1 MRILLCKFFQTYCC
15 RKLETS
21 SEKQICWNDNR
32 HITPIIFVCLESPGH
47 PMLPIIFFFVI
58 NNFRTSWYTYGKK
71 GFWIV
76 FKVLQNNINQFIAEW
91 NNICIF
97 AIVIWKMS
105 YLWCMNGDKS
115 TDICHPYITNISC
128 SNGASPCQA
137 EIFSVPSLFHK
148 AIFSFEKHLYDV
160 LKKSVANLEMC
171 EIRVNTHILTG
182 IPRALIYLFSKR
194 YARTETL
201 FSGVFRPFPYSYV
214 LFLSTFK
221 LNDVWIQKQSISW

>member
-1 MRILLCKFFQTYCC
+1 
-15 RKLETS
+15 
-21 SEKQICWNDNR
+21 
-32 HITPIIFVCLESPGH
+32 
-47 PMLPIIFFFVI
+47 
-58 NNFRTSWYTYGKK
+58 
-71 GFWIV
+71 
-76 FKVLQNNINQFIAEW
+76 
-91 NNICIF
+91 
-97 AIVIWKMS
+97 
-105 YLWCMNGDKS
+105 MNGDKS

-221 LNDVWIQKQSISW
+221 LNDV

>member
-1 MRILLCKFFQTYCC
+1 
-15 RKLETS
+15 
-21 SEKQICWNDNR
+21 
-32 HITPIIFVCLESPGH
+32 
-47 PMLPIIFFFVI
+47 
-58 NNFRTSWYTYGKK
+58 
-71 GFWIV
+71 
-76 FKVLQNNINQFIAEW
+76 
-91 NNICIF
+91 
-97 AIVIWKMS
+97 
-105 YLWCMNGDKS
+105 MNGDKS

-194 YARTETL
+194 YART
-201 FSGVFRPFPYSYV
+201 
-214 LFLSTFK
+214 
-221 LNDVWIQKQSISW
+221 